1 MTVKRRSL
9 AEVRHLGYEVLA
21 RELGPADFIR
31 FIQQFETGSGDYTEE
46 RRRWLDPLDAATLIA
61 RIEQRRAGHSQGHV
75 GDAEEALGHPEGSVP
90 TG

>member
-31 FIQQFETGSGDYTEE
+31 FIQQFDTGSGDYTEE
-46 RRRWLDPLDAATLIA
+46 RRRWLDPLDTATLIA
-61 RIEQRRAGHSQGHV
+61 RIEQRRAGHSEGTV
-75 GDAEEALGHPEGSVP
+75 GDAGEAHGHPEGSVP